1 MIFKRKNRYILIEAS
16 SPIDLSDRRIFEA
29 AATKLKTYLG
39 EQVFIESNPQI
50 ISKLDE
56 KNFIMKVTR
65 GTEKQ
70 IFLALSFLKGI
81 NDKEIGFYT
90 IKTSGT
96 VRTIKEYF
104 ASYRRQKS

>member
-1 MIFKRKNRYILIEAS
+1 MIFKRKNRYILVETS
-16 SPIDLSDRRIFEA
+16 SPIDLSNRGVFEEVA
-29 AATKLKTYLG
+29 SKLKSYLG
-39 EQVFIESNPQI
+39 EHAFMESNPQI

-70 IFLALSFLKGI
+70 LFLALSFLKGV

-90 IKTSGT
+90 LRTSGT
-96 VRTIKEYF
+96 VRAIKDYF
-104 ASYRRQKS
+104 DSLR

>member
-16 SPIDLSDRRIFEA
+16 TPIDLSDRRTFDTV
-29 AATKLKTYLG
+29 ATKLKGYLG
-39 EQVFIESNPQI
+39 EHVFMESNPQI

-56 KNFIMKVTR
+56 RNFIMKVTR
-65 GTEKQ
+65 GTERQ
-70 IFLALSFLKGI
+70 LFLALSFLKGV

-96 VRTIKEYF
+96 VRSIKDYF
-104 ASYRRQKS
+104 NSL

>member
-1 MIFKRKNRYILIEAS
+1 MIFKRKNRYILVETS
-16 SPIDLSDRRIFEA
+16 SPIDLSNRRIFEA
-29 AATKLKTYLG
+29 VATKLKTYLG

-56 KNFIMKVTR
+56 NNFIMKVTR

-70 IFLALSFLKGI
+70 LFLALSFLKGV
-81 NDKEIGFYT
+81 NDREIGFYT

-96 VRTIKEYF
+96 VRSIKDYF
-104 ASYRRQKS
+104 NSL